1 MDFTKVVNE
10 RHSTRKFLNKPIDES
25 ILNEIIHEAQRTPSW
40 ANAQP
45 WQVIIATGETLKK
58 IQKNHLRLSNQGIPG
73 DSDME
78 TAHRTE
84 WADYARNN
92 IGQWNNALVRHLQNN
107 NLSTYE
113 YSDTQTTLFKASA
126 IVYLTVRAPLNDW
139 EIFDIGAF
147 SQTLMLS
154 AANKGIQSIP
164 AYELVRYPNE
174 LRRVFGFSS
183 NQKFL
188 MGVALGYEDD
198 ESIIN
203 DFRTTR
209 DDEKNILRIE
219 R

>member
-1 MDFTKVVNE
+1 MDFSKVVNE
-10 RHSTRKFLNKPIDES
+10 RHSSRKFLNKTIAETT
-25 ILNEIIHEAQRTPSW
+25 LKEIVREAQRTPSW

-45 WQVIIATGETLKK
+45 WEPIIATGETLQTIK
-58 IQKNHLRLSNQGIPG
+58 KNHMRLSNQGIPG

-107 NLSTYE
+107 NLPTYE
-113 YSDTQTTLFKASA
+113 YGETQTSLFQAAA
-126 IVYLTVRAPLNDW
+126 IVYLTVKVPLNDW
-139 EIFDIGAF
+139 EIFDMGAF
-147 SQTLMLS
+147 GQTLMLS
-154 AANKGIQSIP
+154 AANRGIQSIP
-164 AYELVRYPNE
+164 AYEVVRYPDE
-174 LRRVFGFSS
+174 LRRIFNLG
-183 NQKFL
+183 NDQKFL
-188 MGVALGYEDD
+188 MGVALGYED

-209 DDEKNILRIE
+209 DDEKNILRME